1 MEVNKCSVI
10 VIFVPL
16 DCKIFVIAAW
26 ATMNMASTFHSY
38 TIGSKSYFI
47 LLEQN
52 NYSVVATCVPLDCLM
67 EVGIP
72 YFGFHL
78 YKKP

>member
-1 MEVNKCSVI
+1 MEVNKCSVN

-16 DCKIFVIAAW
+16 DCKIFVTAAW
-26 ATMNMASTFHSY
+26 ATVNMVSTFHSY
-38 TIGSKSYFI
+38 NIGSKSYFI
-47 LLEQN
+47 LPEQN

-67 EVGIP
+67 EIGIP

-78 YKKP
+78 YKMP